1 MTNKKIQNNNTQKLF
16 NICVELFPFLSE
28 GEKNKRIFKR
38 LQILELI
45 TDNPKFCNRA
55 LELHKKTN
63 QKDLLASQRFNKLT
77 ILGEATS
84 CNKIRYVECKCDC
97 GKKSTKRCRRIYESI
112 TT

>member
-45 TDNPKFCNRA
+45 TDNPNFCNRA
-55 LELHKKTN
+55 LELHEKTN
-63 QKDLLASQRFNKLT
+63 KKDLLASQRFNKLNNFRET
-77 ILGEATS
+77 LAHDLKGLSA
-84 CNKIRYVECKCDC
+84 NDKYFLP
-97 GKKSTKRCRRIYESI
+97 RI
-112 TT
+112 

>member
-45 TDNPKFCNRA
+45 TDNPDFCNRA
-55 LELHKKTN
+55 LELHEKTN
-63 QKDLLASQRFNKLT
+63 KKDLLASQRFSKLNNFRET
-77 ILGEATS
+77 LAHDLKGLS
-84 CNKIRYVECKCDC
+84 VNDKYFLP
-97 GKKSTKRCRRIYESI
+97 RI
-112 TT
+112 

>member
-45 TDNPKFCNRA
+45 TDNPNFCNRA
-55 LELHKKTN
+55 LELHEKTN

-77 ILGEATS
+77 IFSTS
-84 CNKIRYVECKCDC
+84 LAHDLKGLSANDKHFLP
-97 GKKSTKRCRRIYESI
+97 RI
-112 TT
+112 